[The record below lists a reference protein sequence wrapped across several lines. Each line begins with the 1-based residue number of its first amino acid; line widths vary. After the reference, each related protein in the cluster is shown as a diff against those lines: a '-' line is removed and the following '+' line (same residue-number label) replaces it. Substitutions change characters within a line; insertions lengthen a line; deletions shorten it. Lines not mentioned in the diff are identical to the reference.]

1 MAHVL
6 RAAAAPDAPLELPPD
21 VPPEVEAAV
30 GDDRPV
36 PRREKV
42 TGFVRDLLRSP
53 LGTIGLLILL
63 LMAFLALFGGWV
75 SPHDPTAQQLSDRLQ
90 PPLLWG
96 GSGDHILGT
105 DQLGRDLLSRIID
118 GTRVSMIVAF
128 SVVLIAGTFGIVAG
142 LCAGYFGKMVDAV
155 IMRVAD
161 LQLAFPG
168 ILLALVILYALGAST
183 TLLIVVL
190 SMNGWMVYARM
201 TRSLVLSVRKSEYI
215 EAAEIAGAS
224 HARVMF
230 GHILPN
236 LVPSLL
242 TLGVLE
248 FARIILAE
256 ASLSF
261 LGYGIQP
268 PDSSWGLTIAQGQD
282 YLTSAWWLVVIP
294 GLVICITVLSA
305 NLFAS
310 WLRVHTD
317 PRLREKQMARQLDRI
332 LRERP

>member
-6 RAAAAPDAPLELPPD
+6 RAAGAPDADLELPPE

-30 GDDRPV
+30 ADDAPV
-36 PRREKV
+36 SRWRQV
-42 TGFVRDLLRSP
+42 RGFLRDLLRSP
-53 LGTIGLLILL
+53 TGTLGLLVLVLMGIL
-63 LMAFLALFGGWV
+63 AVFGGALT
-75 SPHDPTAQQLSDRLQ
+75 PHDPTAQQLSDRLQ

-96 GSGDHILGT
+96 GTGEHVLGT

-118 GTRVSMIVAF
+118 GTRVSMLVAV
-128 SVVLIAGTFGIVAG
+128 SVVLIAGTFGVVAG
-142 LCAGYFGKMVDAV
+142 LTAGYFGKLVDAV

-168 ILLALVILYALGAST
+168 ILLNLVILYALGAST

-224 HARVMF
+224 HRRVMF

-236 LVPSLL
+236 LTSSLL

>member
-1 MAHVL
+1 MAQAL
-6 RAAAAPDAPLELPPD
+6 IAP
-21 VPPEVEAAV
+21 AV
-30 GDDRPV
+30 AEDRPLS
-36 PRREKV
+36 RRQKV
-42 TGFVRDLLRSP
+42 WGFVRELLRSP
-53 LGTIGLLILL
+53 TGTFGLLFLA
-63 LMAFLALFGGWV
+63 LMAFIAVFGKAV
-75 SPHDPTAQQLSDRLQ
+75 TPQDPTAQSLKDRLQ

-96 GSGDHILGT
+96 GTSDHVLGT
-105 DQLGRDLLSRIID
+105 DQLGRDLFSRIID
-118 GTRVSMIVAF
+118 GTRVSMMVALA
-128 SVVLIAGTFGIVAG
+128 VVLVAGSFGVVAG
-142 LCAGYFGKMVDAV
+142 LSAGYFGRWVDAV

-168 ILLALVILYALGAST
+168 ILLNLVILYALGAST
-183 TLLIVVL
+183 SLLIVVL

-224 HARVMF
+224 HTRVMF

-236 LVPSLL
+236 LIPSLL

-294 GLVICITVLSA
+294 GLVICLTVLSA

>member
-6 RAAAAPDAPLELPPD
+6 RAAGAPDAPLELPPD
-21 VPPEVEAAV
+21 TPPEVEAAV
-30 GDDRPV
+30 SEDRPLT
-36 PRREKV
+36 RRRRVGAFARE
-42 TGFVRDLLRSP
+42 LLRSP
-53 LGTIGLLILL
+53 TGTFGLLFLT
-63 LMAFLALFGGWV
+63 LMAMTAVLGRYLT
-75 SPHDPTAQQLSDRLQ
+75 PQDPTEQQLSRRLQ
-90 PPLLWG
+90 PPMLWG
-96 GSGDHILGT
+96 GTGENVLGT
-105 DQLGRDLLSRIID
+105 DQLGRDLFSRIID
-118 GTRVSMIVAF
+118 GTRVSMFVALA
-128 SVVLIAGTFGIVAG
+128 VVLIAGTCGIVAG
-142 LCAGYFGKMVDAV
+142 LSAGYFGKWVDTV

-168 ILLALVILYALGAST
+168 ILLNLVILYALGAST

-224 HARVMF
+224 HTRVMF

-268 PDSSWGLTIAQGQD
+268 PNSSWGLTIAQGRG
-282 YLTSAWWLVVIP
+282 YLTSAWWLVVLP
-294 GLVICITVLSA
+294 GVVICLTVLSA

-310 WLRVHTD
+310 WLRVYTD